1 MLSLQAPAEPVLQP
15 DPENVAHVAQVAA
28 HQIEPA
34 VGVIAPAD
42 RQLLD
47 PVAEAPRDR
56 QNLHVE
62 HVAVN
67 LLAAEQLFRHRVL
80 EKLEAALRVLYA
92 AQSDYGLH
100 KEMESDGTH
109 APVEG

>member
-28 HQIEPA
+28 HQIEAA

-42 RQLLD
+42 GQLLD
-47 PVAEAPRDR
+47 AVAEAPRDR
-56 QNLHVE
+56 ENFHVE
-62 HVAVN
+62 HVAVD

-80 EKLEAALRVLYA
+80 EELEAALRVLYA
-92 AQSDYGLH
+92 AQPDYGLH
-100 KEMESDGTH
+100 EEMESDGPD
-109 APVEG
+109 AA